1 MHFKM
6 NYKINQVTD
15 NTLVVGIDI
24 AKRVHYACF
33 VDERGR
39 VMEKAFAVHQSK
51 KGFQSLYEKIR
62 LTMKETH
69 KTEVVVGIEP
79 TGHYWMNLAYFLDHY
94 GIPLVMVNPM
104 HVKRSKEL
112 DDNLPTKHDKKDALV
127 IARLVKDGRF
137 SYPRLLKD
145 IDAELRI
152 GSTLRSKLT
161 EDLASIKNRI
171 IRWLDRYFPEFTQ
184 VFPSFGKM
192 ALATLEITP
201 LPQDIEQKNAE
212 QLVFLY
218 RQVEGMRVP
227 QLPKAKLLIEAAINS
242 IGLTE
247 GTEMARRE
255 IATLLRQYRLLESE
269 IESVNNQ
276 LAEMAKTTMEYD
288 LLASVPGL
296 GDATIVDLLS
306 EVGCFSLYE
315 NPRQL
320 IKLAGLTLRENSSG
334 QHKGQKHISKRG
346 RKRLRYIL
354 FKVIVPLI
362 RHNEAFKQ
370 LHVYYTTRQQN
381 PLRGKQSM
389 VVLCGKLLKVLH
401 GICKK
406 KVRFDEKQ
414 MMKDLYCLA
423 ETA

>member
-39 VMEKAFAVHQSK
+39 VIEKAFAVHQSK
-51 KGFQSLYEKIR
+51 EGFQSMYEKIR
-62 LTMKETH
+62 LTMKETQ

-79 TGHYWMNLAYFLDHY
+79 TGHYWMNLAYFLDQY

-192 ALATLEITP
+192 ALATLEMTP

-227 QLPKAKLLIEAAINS
+227 QLPKAKLLIEAAKNS

-255 IATLLRQYRLLESE
+255 IA
-269 IESVNNQ
+269 
-276 LAEMAKTTMEYD
+276 
-288 LLASVPGL
+288 
-296 GDATIVDLLS
+296 
-306 EVGCFSLYE
+306 
-315 NPRQL
+315 
-320 IKLAGLTLRENSSG
+320 
-334 QHKGQKHISKRG
+334 
-346 RKRLRYIL
+346 
-354 FKVIVPLI
+354 
-362 RHNEAFKQ
+362 
-370 LHVYYTTRQQN
+370 
-381 PLRGKQSM
+381 
-389 VVLCGKLLKVLH
+389 
-401 GICKK
+401 
-406 KVRFDEKQ
+406 
-414 MMKDLYCLA
+414 
-423 ETA
+423 